1 MKNDHKH
8 DENCTHCACD
18 NPLFKKYAKEVFN
31 SEFKKAFTELMK
43 KNSDIEPPS
52 LSIVY
57 YTNKLHDRNSAIYTM
72 KEGKLNPKEAM
83 GVHAGKIIAFGT
95 LEEVRGIVKL
105 AHPESTLSEIELK
118 DDETIVPGFVEPHV
132 HIVSSFLID
141 DWISLSG
148 IEDQKLL
155 HTYNI
160 EYLKKNIRIP
170 DNPNYWILAKEVDPA
185 LMYGSEDGDKHGHLI
200 TLDLDKL
207 DSINKEKPLVF
218 LSSSAHTFY
227 ANTIAS
233 IAVYERCI
241 NNKDVKEFKEAFKL
255 KDNSTIVDFLKETKG
270 QFQEVDQMKWVYK
283 TIPTEQITTDKPKEV
298 LDKMVTYLT
307 NFFDKASSHGF
318 TYMNDAS
325 FSEEQLEILSLF
337 LEENKIMKVS
347 GAMTVENV
355 DGAIA
360 LGEYTPYIN
369 GKYNVRIS
377 AAKLV
382 SDGSN
387 QGLTGYQEVD
397 YCPNA
402 NATFPKGLFNY
413 TNPPLTEDGNKPNYR
428 KLAKELVEN
437 NWPLMIH
444 ANGDAAVAYTLDVM
458 KKALDENN
466 YEIGTTHL
474 INRIEHC
481 SIMPANTESCF
492 QTMTDYNIQP
502 SFLIG
507 HVGYWGYVF
516 KGPIF
521 GPDKVKRL
529 DMCAS
534 MIKKEIPISLHS
546 DYPVTPLGALRMMEQ
561 AITRVMEGDPNVKA
575 PIDNNWTCENLDD
588 YRLNGDEKIC
598 PEEALAAVTYNAAR
612 QCGAEEGVG
621 TLTVDTAADFVILKE
636 NPIKMN
642 ATTAFMKM
650 RYIEVLE
657 TWVNGTQTHPKKQK

>member
-1 MKNDHKH
+1 MKHDHKH

-18 NPLFKKYAKEVFN
+18 NPLFKKYAKDVFN
-31 SEFKKAFTELMK
+31 SKFKKDFTALIK
-43 KNSDIEPPS
+43 RNSKPEPPN
-52 LSIVY
+52 LNKIPIIY
-57 YTNKLHDRNSAIYTM
+57 CTNDDPDSHSAIYTM
-72 KEGKLNPKEAM
+72 KDGKLNPKDAM
-83 GVHAGKIIAFGT
+83 GVYDGKIVAFGT
-95 LEEVRGIVKL
+95 REEVRGIVKL

-141 DWISLSG
+141 DWMSLSG
-148 IEDQKLL
+148 IKDQKLV

-160 EYLKKNIRIP
+160 KYLIENLPKPVNP
-170 DNPNYWILAKEVDPA
+170 DHWILAKEVDPA
-185 LMYGSEDGDKHGHLI
+185 LMYGSTDGETEDRHLI
-200 TLDLDKL
+200 TLDLEKMDEIS
-207 DSINKEKPLVF
+207 DQKPLVF

-227 ANTIAS
+227 ANKSAS
-233 IAVYERCI
+233 EAVYERFI
-241 NNKDVKEFKEAFKL
+241 NNIKFKDAFNLDEDSTVK
-255 KDNSTIVDFLKETKG
+255 DFLIKTNG
-270 QFQEVDQMKWVYK
+270 QFQEVDEMTWVYE
-283 TIPTEQITTDKPKEV
+283 TIPLEQITTSETEDDHTNIFK
-298 LDKMVTYLT
+298 YLT

-325 FSEEQLEILSLF
+325 FSKVQLDILSSF
-337 LEENKIMKVS
+337 LEDNNIMKVS

-355 DGAIA
+355 DDAKA
-360 LGEYTPYIN
+360 LTKYTPYI
-369 GKYNVRIS
+369 KDKSNVRIS

-387 QGLTGYQEVD
+387 QGLTGYQIAPYSD
-397 YCPNA
+397 KANA
-402 NATFPKGLFNY
+402 NKEFPNGLFNY
-413 TNPPLTEDGNKPNYR
+413 TNPPLPEDSNKPNYR
-428 KLAKELVEN
+428 KLAKELVEK

-458 KKALDENN
+458 SGVLDKNN
-466 YEIGTTHL
+466 SKTGL

-481 SIMPANTESCF
+481 SIMPEDKEVCF
-492 QTMTDYNIQP
+492 TIMKDYNIQP

-516 KGPIF
+516 KEAIF
-521 GPDKVKRL
+521 GQDKVDRL
-529 DMCAS
+529 DICKS
-534 MIKKEIPISLHS
+534 MIKEGIPISLHS

-561 AITRVMEGDPNVKA
+561 AITRVMEGDPDVKA
-575 PIDNNWTCENLDD
+575 NIDNNWTCEELDK

-621 TLTVDTAADFVILKE
+621 TLTVDAAADFVILKE

-650 RYIEVLE
+650 RYIKVLE
-657 TWVNGTQTHPKKQK
+657 TWVNGTKVYPK